1 MENLQQRG
9 MESILED
16 KRREKT
22 LEFWS
27 RWEMK
32 LRVISLMDT
41 AMIWQHSGM
50 SLILG
55 WKL

>member
-1 MENLQQRG
+1 MLWQQRG